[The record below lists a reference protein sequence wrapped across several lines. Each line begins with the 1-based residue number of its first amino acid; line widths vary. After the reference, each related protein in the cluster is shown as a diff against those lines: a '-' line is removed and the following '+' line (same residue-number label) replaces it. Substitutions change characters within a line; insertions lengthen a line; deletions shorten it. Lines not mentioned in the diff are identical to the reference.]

1 VTDVLVTPLSEHLFS
16 SMKQID
22 HLFDDLDT
30 IYLDSLKNIKTT
42 NESANHVA
50 NEIQDL
56 ELLFKEHEVRA
67 NRPFR
72 HFVVPSKL

>member
-1 VTDVLVTPLSEHLFS
+1 VNESKTFRVRAFFFF

-30 IYLDSLKNIKTT
+30 IYVDSLENIKAAK
-42 NESANHVA
+42 ESANCIA

-67 NRPFR
+67 NKP
-72 HFVVPSKL
+72 